1 MIALI
6 AFVVTMLPLSAFAE
20 ARTSFMRSRIDS
32 RPARP
37 DSGIEIVP
45 HKTENPKRSA
55 IWDGSIAAGFAGG
68 SGTEDDPYLIS
79 NGSELAYL
87 AQQVNS
93 GNSYENVHFK
103 LTNDIYLNDTTDW
116 ELWGTTGSSS
126 AGKADTRDE
135 AIGATEQDKGDK
147 MDEPIAIPVRP
158 APKTELESDA
168 LSDALNAAGQSNT
181 FVSTGSYPWRVDSTT
196 YDGRTAA
203 QSGNYNVSS
212 STSSFSTTVTLSA
225 GDIVSFEYCV
235 SSESNYD
242 KFTFSVNDSVVL
254 TESGLVS
261 WNSYSYQ
268 ATADG
273 EYTFLW
279 SYTKD
284 GSVNGNSDAC
294 WVDNVYIGAPLA
306 VTGIEVLEQLDIPV
320 NGTGTV
326 AYSML
331 PENAYNKN
339 VSFESADA
347 GIAAV
352 NANGVVTGVSAGETT
367 ITVTTEDGGFTG
379 ACTINVYNQAVT
391 GVTIEPSEAELTV
404 GSSTK
409 LTATVLPENA
419 SNKNVVYSV
428 EDESIL
434 SVDQDGNVTGLS
446 LGTATVTVTTEDGG
460 FSASAEI
467 TVMPVRVTGVSIS
480 PKSASIALGCT
491 VQLAASIKPSNAA
504 NKNLSWSVS
513 DETIISVD
521 DRGTV
526 TGLSLG
532 TATVTVTTED
542 GGFSASAEI
551 TVYYAPANTWTAIG
565 TNRINNNGF
574 CGVFN
579 GDGYAVRGI
588 YINTQES
595 YQGLFGNSGGGSIIA
610 NLGVAESYI
619 YGNKYVGGVVGESA
633 MGGSVTNCY
642 NAGSVTGNEYVGGV
656 VGWKYGTVTD
666 CYNAGSVTGNEY
678 VGGVIG
684 FNGYINSI
692 VTDCYNTGKVNGN
705 RSVGGVIGF
714 NCSSI
719 TDCYNTG
726 SVTGNER
733 IGGVV
738 GTNYGMVT
746 DCYNTNII
754 AGNKCVGGVVGY
766 GWRDDNTVADCYN
779 TGSVTGEE
787 DVGGVVGSGSSSDIT
802 RCYNI
807 GIVNGSKYVGGV
819 VGSNSGSTGTVT
831 DCYNEG
837 SITGESGVGGVVG
850 SGDGVTVTGCYNEG
864 NITGKRNVG
873 GVVGSDNS
881 RTVTNCSNTGS
892 ITGESC
898 VGGVVGSSGRDI
910 TNCSNTGS
918 ITGESCVGGVV
929 GESAMGGSVTNCY
942 NAGSVTGNEYVGGVV
957 GENYGT
963 VADCYNTSSVTGK
976 DYVGG
981 VVGDNFWG
989 DVTNCYSTGRVTG
1002 NKYIGGVVGWTG
1014 MTRNWFGEDYDEYAS
1029 ITNCYNAGN
1038 VTGKSLYVGGVVGD
1052 NYVGGYVAN
1061 CYNTGR
1067 VNGSGVVG
1075 FNHYETVNCYYYVGS
1090 CVDSDLSGTLSG
1102 TALTNE
1108 QMLRA
1113 ECFEGFDF
1121 ETVWTMD
1128 GNPGYPYPKL
1138 VNNFQTAA
1146 PYMVI
1151 HNSGIK
1157 GGTYTADKIE
1167 VFFGEPG
1174 TTVSALPIEIPG
1186 YTFDETVEGTCMS
1199 GVVAEDGSL
1208 ELALFYNG
1216 DGMGQLPEIDITKKS
1231 IYVVET
1237 GTLYPVK
1244 NAKVTVR
1251 TAEGYE
1257 IEAISNFLGLVEVS
1271 VPDSSSYTIA
1281 ISCEGY
1287 CPKSLENVIL
1297 KNGEFY
1303 EAALSKIDYSAPL
1316 GGSVEVTYTDANTT
1330 APLDILAATKRL
1342 NSEEANFE
1350 FTITAKSFSDL
1361 TDGQY
1366 ELLQDGDVIKTST
1379 DGVFKL
1385 KVSDLKPDIPLWI
1398 RIRDD
1403 GKYCKPAKLGLSTYT
1418 GVFGLHDGD
1427 EVKLMDKLELPIPSD
1442 IPFLGGSVISL
1453 DLGYIP
1459 VKVKSK
1465 GDTVRI
1471 GIGTDNLFDPED
1483 KDMWEKL
1490 KESVRKGAAAYG
1502 ATGTVDLGGEVKPDL
1517 KITGFAEGKITAHGL
1532 EVISGEMII
1541 QAEIKYEHEWQTFAW
1556 VIPIVIKVGVGLELE
1571 NTLEIDWENGLK
1583 VNDRV
1588 ELTIP
1593 NLKPKAGIGIA
1604 YVADV
1609 SVYGKA
1615 ENVLGF
1621 DTKTNYYFGELKGEA
1636 GLSAK
1641 VLLWEGKWCLV
1652 SGQWRYAEGYLK
1664 SGHSFDEMS
1673 YSLISRDYLK
1683 EQSGWLGDNPAKD
1696 AVGAKQTS
1704 VLQENV
1710 LSIASPMLANVN
1722 GKLIA
1727 VWIVDDGSRTT
1738 GNHSQLVYSIY
1749 NEADNTWSAPAA
1761 VWDDGTADFTPQM
1774 VSDGTNAYV
1783 VWVDAKT
1790 VFDENVTTEQMAAAC
1805 EISYAKLS
1813 VDENGNVTVSQ
1824 QCRLTENSSLDFQP
1838 SVAVD
1843 ANGVHIAWI
1852 RNAANDLLA
1861 QSGTNAIMY
1870 CTETGSETELH
1881 SLATPI
1887 SSMAIGCMN
1896 GNVCVAYCSDEDGDA
1911 ATVDDVKTYFGTVG
1925 GSFAAIT
1932 EGTSNSSAV
1941 SFMRFGSEG
1950 NKLFFMNNSILCSYD
1965 GNAIKQYDSVTEPGN
1980 DYSIINDGSN
1990 TTYLLY
1996 NANNGDN
2003 SQLYL
2008 RIYDPSND
2016 TWKQPIA
2023 LTNTPGYA
2031 ENFSAAVLG
2040 TKVVAMFTRSD
2051 VTMAADS
2058 METSTDLY
2066 AVVMTPAHDLCLSDV
2081 AYDSDSITLGGTL
2094 PISLTVKNNGELD
2107 ETGVVVT
2114 VSGNGVETQSFT
2126 IDTLLNSGDTQ
2137 QVSIEYVLP
2146 NTAAVTEF
2154 TFSIT
2159 SSSGEEILLDDNSIA
2174 KELFLADLSIDV
2186 HKLMSDSVSTV
2197 LVPVSNIGFV
2207 DTNATLYI
2215 RRDTED
2221 GEILAQF
2228 DMGVIHAGMMQ
2239 VMEFYDAYI
2248 KSLMEGSSSLCFSVV
2263 ADNDEY
2269 MIANNSNFIS
2279 VTEID
2284 LSDSQYKFA
2293 VTFVNMDGEVLSTQ
2307 NIAYGDAAVAPEAP
2321 AMEGYI
2327 FIGWDKEFGCI
2338 TDTMTVT
2345 ARYAIARTVTFVDW
2359 DGTVLSTQVVADG
2372 NSATAPEA
2380 PEREGYTFTGW
2391 DVEFTSVTENITVT
2405 AQYDIKKY
2413 SVVFCDWDGS
2423 VISEQVVEHGEAAIA
2438 PPDSAREGLNFTG
2451 WSIDFSIITSD
2462 CFIYA
2467 VYAPI
2472 ANSGDA
2478 NGDGTVNAV
2487 DALVAMRYV
2496 LGVSTESLTPEQI
2509 AAADFNGDGAVNAV
2523 DTLLIMRFSLGLIEA
2538 VVSDPEQGA

>member
-1 MIALI
+1 MKTRLRRALAMIALI

-20 ARTSFMRSRIDS
+20 ARTSFIRSRIDS
-32 RPARP
+32 RSARP

-126 AGKADTRDE
+126 AGKADTCDGS
-135 AIGATEQDKGDK
+135 AIEPTEKNKGDK
-147 MDEPIAIPVRP
+147 VDVPIAIPVRP
-158 APKTELESDA
+158 APKTELESDT

-181 FVSTGSYPWRVDSTT
+181 FVSTGSYPWLVDSTT

-242 KFTFSVNDSVVL
+242 EFRFYVDGFIEL
-254 TESGLVS
+254 RESGLVS

-273 EYTFLW
+273 EYTFMW

-284 GSVNGNSDAC
+284 SVVNGNSDAC

-306 VTGIEVLEQLDIPV
+306 VTGIDVLEQLDIPV

-326 AYSML
+326 AYSVL

-428 EDESIL
+428 DDESIL

-467 TVMPVRVTGVSIS
+467 TVMPVRVTGVGIS
-480 PKSASIALGCT
+480 PEAASVDLGRTIQLTASIT
-491 VQLAASIKPSNAA
+491 PSNAT

-521 DRGTV
+521 GQGTV
-526 TGLSLG
+526 TGLSFG

-542 GGFSASAEI
+542 GGFSDSAEI
-551 TVYYAPANTWTAIG
+551 TVCYAPANTWTAIG
-565 TNRINNNGF
+565 EEFSRFYGCFDGN
-574 CGVFN
+574 
-579 GDGYAVRGI
+579 GYAVRGI

-595 YQGLFGNSGGGSIIA
+595 YQGLFGNRHSGSIIA

-619 YGNKYVGGVVGESA
+619 YGNKYVGGVVGYNF
-633 MGGSVTNCY
+633 GTVTNCY
-642 NAGSVTGNEYVGGV
+642 NAGN
-656 VGWKYGTVTD
+656 
-666 CYNAGSVTGNEY
+666 
-678 VGGVIG
+678 
-684 FNGYINSI
+684 
-692 VTDCYNTGKVNGN
+692 VNGN
-705 RSVGGVIGF
+705 KSVGGVIGF
-714 NCSSI
+714 NNSYSI

-726 SVTGNER
+726 SVTGGER
-733 IGGVV
+733 
-738 GTNYGMVT
+738 
-746 DCYNTNII
+746 
-754 AGNKCVGGVVGY
+754 VGGV
-766 GWRDDNTVADCYN
+766 
-779 TGSVTGEE
+779 
-787 DVGGVVGSGSSSDIT
+787 I
-802 RCYNI
+802 
-807 GIVNGSKYVGGV
+807 
-819 VGSNSGSTGTVT
+819 
-831 DCYNEG
+831 
-837 SITGESGVGGVVG
+837 
-850 SGDGVTVTGCYNEG
+850 
-864 NITGKRNVG
+864 
-873 GVVGSDNS
+873 
-881 RTVTNCSNTGS
+881 
-892 ITGESC
+892 
-898 VGGVVGSSGRDI
+898 
-910 TNCSNTGS
+910 
-918 ITGESCVGGVV
+918 
-929 GESAMGGSVTNCY
+929 
-942 NAGSVTGNEYVGGVV
+942 
-957 GENYGT
+957 
-963 VADCYNTSSVTGK
+963 
-976 DYVGG
+976 
-981 VVGDNFWG
+981 GDN
-989 DVTNCYSTGRVTG
+989 N
-1002 NKYIGGVVGWTG
+1002 
-1014 MTRNWFGEDYDEYAS
+1014 AS

-1038 VTGKSLYVGGVVGD
+1038 VNGKEDVGGVIGFTNHSSVTDCYNTGNITGNESVGGVVGCNLGTVTGCYNEGSVTGGERVGGVVGGNSGVVTECYNISNVTGEYYVGGVVGFNYSSVTDCYNTGNITGNESVGGVVGFIGYSRNATVTDCYNTGSITGNESVGGVVGGSAVSDDSSSKYATVANCCNTGSITGERYIGGVVGFTNASFVTDCYNTGSVTGEWYVGGVVGVTIIYYSRNSTVTNCYNTGDITGRNNVGGVVGDNTGVVSDCYNIGSVAGGNYVGGVVGD
-1052 NYVGGYVAN
+1052 N
-1061 CYNTGR
+1061 
-1067 VNGSGVVG
+1067 SGVVTECYNIG
-1075 FNHYETVNCYYYVGS
+1075 NVTGAFRVGGVVGYNSNSGDVTECYNIGNVTGASRVGGVVGYNSNSGDVINCYYNIGCCTSSNSYGI
-1090 CVDSDLSGTLSG
+1090 
-1102 TALTNE
+1102 ALTNE

-1113 ECFEGFDF
+1113 ESFEGFDF

-1138 VNNFQTAA
+1138 VNNFQTAV

-1151 HNSGIK
+1151 HNIGIK
-1157 GGTYTADKIE
+1157 GGTYTADKME
-1167 VFFGEPG
+1167 TFFGEPG

-1208 ELALFYNG
+1208 ELALFYND
-1216 DGMGQLPEIDITKKS
+1216 DGMEQLPEIDITKKS
-1231 IYVVET
+1231 IYVAET

-1297 KNGEFY
+1297 KSGEFY

-1471 GIGTDNLFDPED
+1471 GLGTDNLFDPED

-1502 ATGTVDLGGEVKPDL
+1502 ATAFGTVDLGGKVKPDL
-1517 KITGFAEGKITAHGL
+1517 KIIGFAEGKITAHGL
-1532 EVISGEMII
+1532 EVVSGEMII

-1641 VLLWEGKWCLV
+1641 VLLWEGKWCLI

-1683 EQSGWLGDNPAKD
+1683 EQSGWLGDNPAKY

-1727 VWIVDDGSRTT
+1727 VWIADDGSRTT

-1761 VWDDGTADFTPQM
+1761 VWNDGTADFTPQM

-1887 SSMAIGCMN
+1887 SSLAIGCMN

-1932 EGTSNSSAV
+1932 EGASNSSAV

-2008 RIYDPSND
+2008 RIYDSSND

-2107 ETGVVVT
+2107 ETGVIVT
-2114 VSGNGVETQSFT
+2114 VSANGVETQSFT

-2372 NSATAPEA
+2372 NSATAPEV

-2423 VISEQVVEHGEAAIA
+2423 IISEQVVEHGEAAIA
-2438 PPDSAREGLNFTG
+2438 PPDPAREGLNFTG

-2472 ANSGDA
+2472 ANSGDV
-2478 NGDGTVNAV
+2478 NGDGTVNAA

-2509 AAADFNGDGAVNAV
+2509 AAADFNGDGAVNTV
-2523 DTLLIMRFSLGLIEA
+2523 DSLLIMRLSLGLIEA
-2538 VVSDPEQGA
+2538 IL

>member
-1 MIALI
+1 MKTRLRGALAMIALI

-20 ARTSFMRSRIDS
+20 ARTSFIRSRNDS

-93 GNSYENVHFK
+93 GNRYENVHFK

-135 AIGATEQDKGDK
+135 VIEPTKQNKGDK
-147 MDEPIAIPVRP
+147 VDEPIAIPVRP

-181 FVSTGSYPWRVDSTT
+181 FVSTGSYPWMVDSTT

-212 STSSFSTTVTLSA
+212 STSSFSTT
-225 GDIVSFEYCV
+225 
-235 SSESNYD
+235 
-242 KFTFSVNDSVVL
+242 
-254 TESGLVS
+254 
-261 WNSYSYQ
+261 
-268 ATADG
+268 
-273 EYTFLW
+273 
-279 SYTKD
+279 
-284 GSVNGNSDAC
+284 
-294 WVDNVYIGAPLA
+294 
-306 VTGIEVLEQLDIPV
+306 
-320 NGTGTV
+320 
-326 AYSML
+326 
-331 PENAYNKN
+331 
-339 VSFESADA
+339 
-347 GIAAV
+347 
-352 NANGVVTGVSAGETT
+352 
-367 ITVTTEDGGFTG
+367 GG
-379 ACTINVYNQAVT
+379 
-391 GVTIEPSEAELTV
+391 
-404 GSSTK
+404 
-409 LTATVLPENA
+409 
-419 SNKNVVYSV
+419 
-428 EDESIL
+428 
-434 SVDQDGNVTGLS
+434 
-446 LGTATVTVTTEDGG
+446 GG
-460 FSASAEI
+460 FSDSADI
-467 TVMPVRVTGVSIS
+467 TV
-480 PKSASIALGCT
+480 C
-491 VQLAASIKPSNAA
+491 
-504 NKNLSWSVS
+504 
-513 DETIISVD
+513 
-521 DRGTV
+521 
-526 TGLSLG
+526 
-532 TATVTVTTED
+532 
-542 GGFSASAEI
+542 
-551 TVYYAPANTWTAIG
+551 YAPANTWIAIG
-565 TNRINNNGF
+565 TESNRFYGCFDGN
-574 CGVFN
+574 
-579 GDGYAVRGI
+579 GYAVRGI

-595 YQGLFGNSGGGSIIA
+595 FQGLFGFGKCSVIA

-619 YGNKYVGGVVGESA
+619 YGDTYVGGVVGYNGAGYNGVEYS
-633 MGGSVTNCY
+633 GG
-642 NAGSVTGNEYVGGV
+642 
-656 VGWKYGTVTD
+656 
-666 CYNAGSVTGNEY
+666 
-678 VGGVIG
+678 
-684 FNGYINSI
+684 
-692 VTDCYNTGKVNGN
+692 
-705 RSVGGVIGF
+705 
-714 NCSSI
+714 
-719 TDCYNTG
+719 
-726 SVTGNER
+726 
-733 IGGVV
+733 
-738 GTNYGMVT
+738 
-746 DCYNTNII
+746 
-754 AGNKCVGGVVGY
+754 
-766 GWRDDNTVADCYN
+766 
-779 TGSVTGEE
+779 
-787 DVGGVVGSGSSSDIT
+787 
-802 RCYNI
+802 
-807 GIVNGSKYVGGV
+807 
-819 VGSNSGSTGTVT
+819 
-831 DCYNEG
+831 
-837 SITGESGVGGVVG
+837 
-850 SGDGVTVTGCYNEG
+850 TVTGCYNEG

-873 GVVGSDNS
+873 GVVGYNGGTVTDCYNTGDVTGKYYAGGVFGENGGTVTDCYNTGNVTGKEDVGGVAGINTG
-881 RTVTNCSNTGS
+881 TVTNCYNNGSVTGGNPVGGVVGENHGTVTDCYNTGS
-892 ITGESC
+892 VTGKEDVGGVVGHCWKYDVTVTNCYNTGSVTGEEV
-898 VGGVVGSSGRDI
+898 VGGVVGSS
-910 TNCSNTGS
+910 
-918 ITGESCVGGVV
+918 SC
-929 GESAMGGSVTNCY
+929 
-942 NAGSVTGNEYVGGVV
+942 
-957 GENYGT
+957 T
-963 VADCYNTSSVTGK
+963 VK
-976 DYVGG
+976 
-981 VVGDNFWG
+981 
-989 DVTNCYSTGRVTG
+989 
-1002 NKYIGGVVGWTG
+1002 
-1014 MTRNWFGEDYDEYAS
+1014 
-1029 ITNCYNAGN
+1029 
-1038 VTGKSLYVGGVVGD
+1038 
-1052 NYVGGYVAN
+1052 N
-1061 CYNTGR
+1061 CYNTGSVTGENYVGGVAGR
-1067 VNGSGVVG
+1067 IINGP
-1075 FNHYETVNCYYYVGS
+1075 FTNCYYYVGCCANS
-1090 CVDSDLSGTLSG
+1090 NSYGI
-1102 TALTNE
+1102 ALTNE

-1113 ECFEGFDF
+1113 ESFEGFDF

-1138 VNNFQTAA
+1138 INNFQNC
-1146 PYMVI
+1146 
-1151 HNSGIK
+1151 HG
-1157 GGTYTADKIE
+1157 
-1167 VFFGEPG
+1167 
-1174 TTVSALPIEIPG
+1174 
-1186 YTFDETVEGTCMS
+1186 VE
-1199 GVVAEDGSL
+1199 
-1208 ELALFYNG
+1208 
-1216 DGMGQLPEIDITKKS
+1216 QLPEIDITKKS
-1231 IYVVET
+1231 IYVAET

-1251 TAEGYE
+1251 TADGCE

-1342 NSEEANFE
+1342 NSEEENFE

-1366 ELLQDGDVIKTST
+1366 ELLQDGDVIETST

-1471 GIGTDNLFDPED
+1471 GLGTDNLFDPED

-1532 EVISGEMII
+1532 EVVSGEMII

-1609 SVYGKA
+1609 SVYGEA

-1727 VWIVDDGSRTT
+1727 VWIADDGSRAT
-1738 GNHSQLVYSIY
+1738 GNHSQLVYSLY

-1761 VWDDGTADFTPQM
+1761 VWNDGTADFTPQM

-1783 VWVDAKT
+1783 VWADANT

-1813 VDENGNVTVSQ
+1813 VDENGNGTVSQ
-1824 QCRLTENSSLDFQP
+1824 QRRLTENSSLDFQP

-1887 SSMAIGCMN
+1887 SSLAIGCMN

-1932 EGTSNSSAV
+1932 EGASNSSAV
-1941 SFMRFGSEG
+1941 SFMQFGSEG
-1950 NKLFFMNNSILCSYD
+1950 NKLFFMNNSILYSYD

-2114 VSGNGVETQSFT
+2114 VSANGVETQSFT

-2154 TFSIT
+2154 TFSVT

-2228 DMGVIHAGMMQ
+2228 DMGVIHAGTMQ

-2338 TDTMTVT
+2338 TDAMTVT

-2438 PPDSAREGLNFTG
+2438 PPDPAREGLNFTG

-2478 NGDGTVNAV
+2478 SGDGAVNAV

-2496 LGVSTESLTPEQI
+2496 LGVSTENLTPEQI
-2509 AAADFNGDGAVNAV
+2509 AAADFNGDGAVNTV
-2523 DTLLIMRFSLGLIEA
+2523 DSLLIMRFSLGLIEA
-2538 VVSDPEQGA
+2538 VVKEPVQDA

>member
-20 ARTSFMRSRIDS
+20 ARTSFIRSRIDS

-116 ELWGTTGSSS
+116 ELWGTTGSAS
-126 AGKADTRDE
+126 AGKADTCDGS
-135 AIGATEQDKGDK
+135 AIEPTEQDKGDK

-242 KFTFSVNDSVVL
+242 KFEFSVNDSVVL
-254 TESGLVS
+254 TKSGLVS

-326 AYSML
+326 AFSVL

-419 SNKNVVYSV
+419 TNKNVIYSAD
-428 EDESIL
+428 DESIL
-434 SVDQDGNVTGLS
+434 SVDQNGKVTGLS

-480 PKSASIALGCT
+480 PKAASVDLGRTIQLTASIT
-491 VQLAASIKPSNAA
+491 PSNAT

-526 TGLSLG
+526 TGLSGG

-542 GGFSASAEI
+542 GGFTASAEI

-565 TNRINNNGF
+565 TASNCFQGCFDGN
-574 CGVFN
+574 
-579 GDGYAVRGI
+579 GYAVRGI
-588 YINTQES
+588 YINTQKG
-595 YQGLFGNSGGGSIIA
+595 YQGLFRNSYSDSVIA

-619 YGNKYVGGVVGESA
+619 YGGLYVGGVVGDNN
-633 MGGSVTNCY
+633 GTVTNCY
-642 NAGSVTGNEYVGGV
+642 NTG
-656 VGWKYGTVTD
+656 
-666 CYNAGSVTGNEY
+666 
-678 VGGVIG
+678 
-684 FNGYINSI
+684 
-692 VTDCYNTGKVNGN
+692 
-705 RSVGGVIGF
+705 
-714 NCSSI
+714 
-719 TDCYNTG
+719 
-726 SVTGNER
+726 
-733 IGGVV
+733 
-738 GTNYGMVT
+738 
-746 DCYNTNII
+746 
-754 AGNKCVGGVVGY
+754 
-766 GWRDDNTVADCYN
+766 
-779 TGSVTGEE
+779 
-787 DVGGVVGSGSSSDIT
+787 
-802 RCYNI
+802 
-807 GIVNGSKYVGGV
+807 
-819 VGSNSGSTGTVT
+819 
-831 DCYNEG
+831 
-837 SITGESGVGGVVG
+837 
-850 SGDGVTVTGCYNEG
+850 
-864 NITGKRNVG
+864 
-873 GVVGSDNS
+873 
-881 RTVTNCSNTGS
+881 
-892 ITGESC
+892 
-898 VGGVVGSSGRDI
+898 
-910 TNCSNTGS
+910 
-918 ITGESCVGGVV
+918 
-929 GESAMGGSVTNCY
+929 
-942 NAGSVTGNEYVGGVV
+942 
-957 GENYGT
+957 
-963 VADCYNTSSVTGK
+963 SVTGK

-981 VVGDNFWG
+981 VVG
-989 DVTNCYSTGRVTG
+989 YSLLDST
-1002 NKYIGGVVGWTG
+1002 
-1014 MTRNWFGEDYDEYAS
+1014 F
-1029 ITNCYNAGN
+1029 TNCYNTGS
-1038 VTGKSLYVGGVVGD
+1038 VTGKDYVGGVVGCSDSTFTNCYNTGIVNGND
-1052 NYVGGYVAN
+1052 NVGGVVGYNADDGGTVTNCYNTGSITGKEHVGGVVGDAYKTDVTNCYNTGSITGKEDVGGVVGDGSNSTFTDCYNTGSVTGEKHVGGVVGWGSNVTDCYNEGIVSGNEYVGGVVGRGSNVTDCYNTGNVKGIDDVGGVIGSGAAVTNCYNTGSVTGGRVISYDVGGVVGENNGTVAN
-1061 CYNTGR
+1061 CYNTGSITGKYWVGGVVGYNAYGTSTVTNCYNTGSVTGSDESVGGVTGHNR
-1067 VNGSGVVG
+1067 GTVTNCYNTGSITGKYWVGGVVGESYGVNDAGTVTDCYNTGIVTGKYWVGGVVG
-1075 FNHYETVNCYYYVGS
+1075 FNVTVTGCYNTGIVTGDGSVGGVAGRTGNGGSVANCYNTGSVTGKDTVGGVVGSGGDTVTNCYNMGSVTGDESIGGVVGDNDNEGTVTNCYYYIGC
-1090 CVDSDLSGTLSG
+1090 CVNSDLYGI
-1102 TALTNE
+1102 ALTNE

-1113 ECFEGFDF
+1113 ESFDGFDF

-1138 VNNFQTAA
+1138 INNFQTAV
-1146 PYMVI
+1146 PYTVI
-1151 HNSGIK
+1151 HNISIK
-1157 GGTYTADKIE
+1157 GGTYTADKME
-1167 VFFGEPG
+1167 TFFGEPG

-1186 YTFDETVEGTCMS
+1186 YTFDETVEGTCMN

-1208 ELALFYNG
+1208 ELTLFYNG
-1216 DGMGQLPEIDITKKS
+1216 DGVEQLPEIDITKKS
-1231 IYVVET
+1231 IYVAET

-1251 TAEGYE
+1251 TADGYE

-1297 KNGEFY
+1297 KSGEFY

-1316 GGSVEVTYTDANTT
+1316 GGRVEVTYTDANTT

-1366 ELLQDGDVIKTST
+1366 ELLQDGDVIETST
-1379 DGVFKL
+1379 DGIFKL
-1385 KVSDLKPDIPLWI
+1385 KVSDLEPDIPLWI

-1471 GIGTDNLFDPED
+1471 GLGTDNLFDPED

-1502 ATGTVDLGGEVKPDL
+1502 ATAFGTVDLGGKVKPDL
-1517 KITGFAEGKITAHGL
+1517 KIIGFAEGKITAHGL
-1532 EVISGEMII
+1532 EVVSGEMII
-1541 QAEIKYEHEWQTFAW
+1541 QAKIKYEHEWQTFAW

-1641 VLLWEGKWCLV
+1641 VLLWEGKWCLI

-1683 EQSGWLGDNPAKD
+1683 EQSGWLGDNPAKY

-1727 VWIVDDGSRTT
+1727 VWIADDGSRTT
-1738 GNHSQLVYSIY
+1738 GNHSQLVYSLY
-1749 NEADNTWSAPAA
+1749 NEADNTWSAPTA

-1783 VWVDAKT
+1783 VWADANT

-1813 VDENGNVTVSQ
+1813 VDENGNGTVSQ
-1824 QCRLTENSSLDFQP
+1824 QRRLTENSSLDFQP

-1887 SSMAIGCMN
+1887 SSLAIGCMN

-1932 EGTSNSSAV
+1932 EGASNSSAV

-1950 NKLFFMNNSILCSYD
+1950 NKLFFMNNSILYSYD

-2094 PISLTVKNNGELD
+2094 PISFTVKNNGELD

-2114 VSGNGVETQSFT
+2114 VSANGVETQSFT

-2154 TFSIT
+2154 IFSVT

-2438 PPDSAREGLNFTG
+2438 PPDPAREGLNFTG

-2472 ANSGDA
+2472 ANSGDV

-2509 AAADFNGDGAVNAV
+2509 AAADFNGDGAVNTV
-2523 DTLLIMRFSLGLIEA
+2523 DSLLIMRFSLGLIEA
-2538 VVSDPEQGA
+2538 IL